1 MSQVPVM
8 LDKDVMELL
17 GDSPEQIERNV
28 LEMVVLELY
37 RRHQLSV
44 GKAAAL
50 LGLDQLAFIRWSGTL
65 GVPFFDLSTEDLDQ
79 ERRAIETA

>member
-1 MSQVPVM
+1 MSQVLVM